1 MVILLNPKST
11 TLRVQYRT
19 GNQTYSKELRPY
31 MITGMEGLAVSGQ
44 IVNKAALA
52 NEGVT
57 IYDYE
62 LNSYFTNG
70 TLGQFTFGPAAPV
83 YAFQYIGH
91 NMKRE
96 AYTTYNSPTMSA
108 GTVTLQALVA
118 NYI

>member
-11 TLRVQYRT
+11 PLRVQYSI
-19 GNQTYSKELRPY
+19 GNKVYNKEVRPY
-31 MITGMEGLAVSGQ
+31 LITGMEGLAVSGQ
-44 IVNKAALA
+44 IINKAALV

-62 LNSYFTNG
+62 LNSYYNNG
-70 TLGQFTFGPAAPV
+70 TLGQFTFGTAAPV

-96 AYTTYNSPTMSA
+96 DYTTYNSPTMSA
-108 GTVTLQALVA
+108 GTITLQSLVA
-118 NYI
+118 